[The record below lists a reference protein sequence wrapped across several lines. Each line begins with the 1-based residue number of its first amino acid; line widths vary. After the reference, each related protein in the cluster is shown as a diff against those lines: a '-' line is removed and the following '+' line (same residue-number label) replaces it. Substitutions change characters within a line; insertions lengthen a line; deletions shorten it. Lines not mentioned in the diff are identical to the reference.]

1 VTAMLGA
8 NNRRPACSRHLRH
21 RCHYGGGCVRPAEET
36 LTHSR
41 CEADRHTWRAASIRT
56 MLASLIFFVSE
67 LPAERARRIE
77 EAKAL
82 RERYGGVTERRSQSA
97 HEAIIVARRTVAIMG
112 ARRGALGHFVLPQQS
127 GL

>member
-1 VTAMLGA
+1 MAAAAYDPL
-8 NNRRPACSRHLRH
+8 RRRSRTQDVKLIAFS
-21 RCHYGGGCVRPAEET
+21 GDDPG
-36 LTHSR
+36 
-41 CEADRHTWRAASIRT
+41 HTWRAASMRT